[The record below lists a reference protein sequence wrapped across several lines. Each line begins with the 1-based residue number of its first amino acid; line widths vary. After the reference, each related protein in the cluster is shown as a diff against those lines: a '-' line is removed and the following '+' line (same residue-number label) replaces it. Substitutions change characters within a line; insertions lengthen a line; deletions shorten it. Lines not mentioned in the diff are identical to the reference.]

1 MSVPMRERRLAPR
14 VQSGI
19 ARSKPRA
26 FLALMFIALL
36 AVASHAEARRHHAVW
51 RPSASS
57 AAAMAID
64 LHTGRVLYSKNPD
77 APRYPASITKVM
89 TLYLL
94 FDALRDGRLTMRTEL
109 RVSEHAAEQSPTKL
123 GLRAGDTISVAD
135 AIGAIVTR
143 SANDM
148 AVTVAEALAGSEEE
162 FARRMTQK
170 ARTIGMV
177 NTTFRNASGLPN
189 AEQVTTAQDLI
200 VLGKSILADHPERSK
215 VFATRYYQYRGEIM
229 RNHNTMLFS
238 YEGMEGMKTGF
249 TSAAGFNL
257 LASAHRG
264 DKRILAV
271 VLGGASS
278 SSRNAA
284 MRNILD
290 SSWNKAMTQ
299 MAARKAG
306 IETASLRQPPRAMEQ
321 PERTVYAEEDRRVY
335 EEERRAYDE
344 RQERREQHAGV
355 ARSAPITVAAP
366 SPAPALSQPA
376 LELTH
381 KPDAASIGLL
391 VASIQN
397 GMVAKRPLGRPKPD
411 VAASDMTTDEPEEK
425 TEIEGAHAAVQTPD
439 IAQNETLVA
448 QMQPSQIQNV
458 SIHYKTV
465 RVADVQPLDPVALD
479 DTPAVR
485 TIAVEPHIVRVQAS
499 GTAKTQAA
507 SATDGDGIKVQKL
520 AAVVLPP
527 QEVNHPGP
535 YYVQVGSFPDEAQAA
550 ERLEGVKQ
558 TLGSALLKAH
568 PKFVAPVSLP
578 SGVTMYRAR
587 LARFASEAQA
597 KSTCKKLRTAGIECW
612 DMRAQ

>member
-1 MSVPMRERRLAPR
+1 
-14 VQSGI
+14 
-19 ARSKPRA
+19 
-26 FLALMFIALL
+26 
-36 AVASHAEARRHHAVW
+36 
-51 RPSASS
+51 
-57 AAAMAID
+57 MAID
-64 LHTGRVLYSKNPD
+64 LHTGRVLYTKNPD
-77 APRYPASITKVM
+77 EPRYPASITKVM

-94 FDALRDGRLTMRTEL
+94 FDALRDGKLTMRTEL

-123 GLRAGDTISVAD
+123 GLRAGDSIAVAD
-135 AIGAIVTR
+135 VIGAIVTK

-189 AEQVTTAQDLI
+189 AEQTTTARDLI
-200 VLGKSILADHPERSK
+200 ILGQSILADHPERSK
-215 VFATRYYQYRGEIM
+215 VFATRYYRYRGEIM

-264 DKRILAV
+264 DKRVLAV

-290 SSWNKAMTQ
+290 TSWSKAMTQ
-299 MAARKAG
+299 MAARKSG
-306 IETASLRQPPRAMEQ
+306 IETASLRQPPRAMEE
-321 PERTVYAEEDRRVY
+321 PDDAEY
-335 EEERRAYDE
+335 SEEERRAYDE
-344 RQERREQHAGV
+344 RQQRRERYAKGI
-355 ARSAPITVAAP
+355 RSAHAAVEAP
-366 SPAPALSQPA
+366 SPAPALPPPA

-391 VASIQN
+391 VASIQS
-397 GMVAKRPLGRPKPD
+397 GMVARRPLGLPKPD
-411 VAASDMTTDEPEEK
+411 VALSDMTTDEPEEK
-425 TEIEGAHAAVQTPD
+425 AETEAARAAQTPARPQD

-448 QMQPSQIQNV
+448 QAQPAQIQNV
-458 SIHYKTV
+458 SVHYKTV
-465 RVADVQPLDPVALD
+465 RVADVQPLDAVSLD
-479 DTPAVR
+479 ATPAVR
-485 TIAVEPHIVRVQAS
+485 TIAIEPHIVRLQAS
-499 GTAKTQAA
+499 STVKPQAA
-507 SATDGDGIKVQKL
+507 SATDGDGVKVQKL
-520 AAVVLPP
+520 AAVVLPNA
-527 QEVNHPGP
+527 QDVTSQPGP

-550 ERLEGVKQ
+550 GRLDDVKQ

-568 PKFVAPVSLP
+568 PKFIAPVSLP
-578 SGVTMYRAR
+578 SGATMYRAR
-587 LARFASEAQA
+587 LARFANEAQA
-597 KSTCKKLRTAGIECW
+597 KSACKKLRSAGIECW
-612 DMRAQ
+612 DIRAQ